1 MKLTNLFL
9 KGVALT
15 LFCILLNAC
24 GPRASYTI
32 SFEDSKG
39 LVKDAELRHDGL
51 KIGRVVQVQPAGESG
66 GYSVSVFVDK
76 AHQELATQKSTF
88 IIREDSATK
97 KPYVALVVKDKDA
110 PMLPVGSSLVGTE
123 KEMDLLLEKVR
134 NIDLTST
141 IIVACIVV
149 IAKILFAGILFF
161 FLRVIPLFTAIG
173 GGLACAWFFFQDVA
187 VYLGPYL
194 PADYRPDII
203 AFCVTALVSYL
214 VIAILFLVLI
224 SPFRKISLV

>member
-1 MKLTNLFL
+1 MKLFNLFL
-9 KGVALT
+9 KGAVLI
-15 LFCILLNAC
+15 LFCIFLNAC

-51 KIGRVVQVQPAGESG
+51 KIGRVIQVEPAGESG
-66 GYSVSVFVDK
+66 GYTVSVFVEK
-76 AHQELATQKSTF
+76 AHQELATQKSSF
-88 IIREDSATK
+88 IIREDSTTK
-97 KPYVALVVKDKDA
+97 KPYIALVVKDKEA
-110 PMLPVGSSLVGTE
+110 PKLPVGSSVVGTE
-123 KEMDLLLEKVR
+123 KEMDLLLEKIK

-161 FLRVIPLFTAIG
+161 FLRVIPLLTAIG
-173 GGLACAWFFFQDVA
+173 GGLACAYFFFEDVA
-187 VYLGPYL
+187 AYIGPYL
-194 PADYRPDII
+194 PVDYRPDII

-214 VIAILFLVLI
+214 VIAVLFLVLI